1 MVVEGM
7 LAAIASVTLIAPLGL
22 PWWAPLVVL
31 AVALGV
37 SSGLRSLAVG
47 TGRGLRRGLHVMRS
61 LNGSATII
69 ALILVATFAQ
79 IARNW
84 LVLHA
89 VGVDVS
95 VFDATAVLIAQ
106 VTLAQLPLGPTTGA
120 ASTVLILGPHGVAAV
135 AAAGVLL
142 TATGTVGG
150 GLFALWALFDRL
162 RYGALAPEDA
172 VDVVVREHPPGVEP
186 VADREK
192 PPEVRVERGEVPG

>member
-1 MVVEGM
+1 
-7 LAAIASVTLIAPLGL
+7 
-22 PWWAPLVVL
+22 
-31 AVALGV
+31 
-37 SSGLRSLAVG
+37 
-47 TGRGLRRGLHVMRS
+47 VMRS

-95 VFDATAVLIAQ
+95 IFDATAVLIAQ

-142 TATGTVGG
+142 TVTGTVGG

-162 RYGALAPEDA
+162 RYGALAPEHAD
-172 VDVVVREHPPGVEP
+172 DVIIGEHPPGVDP
-186 VADREK
+186 VADGEK
-192 PPEVRVERGEVPG
+192 PVPVRVDGREVPG